1 MKLKDIFTLVTK
13 SITPQPDVHYH
24 LFSLPAFDENQTR
37 EEVLGQD
44 IMSNK
49 LIVPNKC
56 ILFNKLNVRFKRVW
70 KIDNQDINKLAS
82 TEFLPLVVREDKV
95 DFKFAYYLLLSDAVT
110 NYLSG
115 QNANTSGSH
124 KRINADVLL
133 DINVKLPSRYEQE
146 RIGKL
151 LSDIDAKIVLNRE
164 INRNLSLAA

>member
-1 MKLKDIFTLVTK
+1 MKLKDIFTLVTR
-13 SITPQPDVHYH
+13 SVNPQPDVHYH
-24 LFSLPAFDENQTR
+24 LYSLPAFDDNQTR
-37 EEVLGQD
+37 EEVFGQD

-49 LIVPNKC
+49 LVVPNKC

-82 TEFLPLVVREDKV
+82 TEFLPLIVREDKV
-95 DFKFAYYLLLSDAVT
+95 DFKFAYYLLLSEAVT

-133 DINVKLPSRYEQE
+133 NINVNLPSRSEQE

-151 LSDIDAKIVLNRE
+151 LSDIDAKIELNRE
-164 INRNLSLAA
+164 INRNLPLAA